1 MDDES
6 YVTLE
11 TDPADKIYTEQ
22 SISSEEW
29 IQNEIDEGN
38 TISAVKV
45 DAYSIKKQMPN
56 LYLKDQ
62 IYMKESDGDQMSEES
77 DIGKYEKLFTPPKV
91 RRQKNTLA
99 V

>member
-1 MDDES
+1 M
-6 YVTLE
+6 
-11 TDPADKIYTEQ
+11 
-22 SISSEEW
+22 
-29 IQNEIDEGN
+29 
-38 TISAVKV
+38 KV

-91 RRQKNTLA
+91 RKQKNTLA
-99 V
+99 VKKMAKIETEKLSKTREDE